1 MVLSVLFLLS
11 SLIFFGWCPLCVQN
25 SPATAFLPTSKIW
38 WNLSLC
44 TSHKNKKPSFVMWF
58 IALCIFKLDLLYFI
72 LKECQHNQAMGY
84 FWRKDSF
91 LLFLKSHIHKTTLK
105 ANSESK
111 PDLFPLRVLGKSEK
125 GPPLCLLSSP
135 NKQNSPVLM
144 GAPASHP
151 SLEPETS
158 FTWAWLTLQQWFST
172 SYAQ

>member
-1 MVLSVLFLLS
+1 
-11 SLIFFGWCPLCVQN
+11 
-25 SPATAFLPTSKIW
+25 
-38 WNLSLC
+38 
-44 TSHKNKKPSFVMWF
+44 
-58 IALCIFKLDLLYFI
+58 
-72 LKECQHNQAMGY
+72 MGY

-91 LLFLKSHIHKTTLK
+91 LLFLKSHIHKTALK

-111 PDLFPLRVLGKSEK
+111 PDLFPLRVSGKSEK

-158 FTWAWLTLQQWFST
+158 FT
-172 SYAQ
+172 